1 LAAEECGFDS
11 RQVRESLPSP
21 PLDPLRGTGRSF
33 SEAEWPRPETCHLP
47 LSDAEFKNTWIST
60 FILLYVFTAWW

>member
-21 PLDPLRGTGRSF
+21 PLDPLKGTGRSF
-33 SEAEWPRPETCHLP
+33 SEAERSGPETYHLH
-47 LSDAEFKNTWIST
+47 LSGADIKNTWICT
-60 FILLYVFTAWW
+60 FILLYIFTARW